1 MKNVLVTGAT
11 GKQGSAVVAK
21 LIALNNRAGSSPA
34 FTVYALTRDPTSAP
48 ARALETSGVK
58 LIKGSLS
65 NKASLVTALRGMDA
79 AFLVNADGPDEKSQA
94 LNFIEAAQETKLA
107 QLVYGSAEGA
117 GANGVPALEA
127 KLDIENEVKRSGIPL
142 WTILRPVAFYEN
154 LQHFSSGSSWSRWV
168 ALGLYDV
175 ALAGRQLQFVAVEDI
190 ANVAAQALA
199 SPTEYK
205 GRTISIVGDK
215 LSVEQML
222 SVLSRAEGR
231 KATKV
236 SCRR

>member
-79 AFLVNADGPDEKSQA
+79 AFLVNADGPGEKLQA

-127 KLDIENEVKRSGIPL
+127 KLDIENEVKRSISRFGQSCVPSRFTRTCNIFRVD
-142 WTILRPVAFYEN
+142 RPG
-154 LQHFSSGSSWSRWV
+154 LDGSRW
-168 ALGLYDV
+168 ACM
-175 ALAGRQLQFVAVEDI
+175 
-190 ANVAAQALA
+190 
-199 SPTEYK
+199 T
-205 GRTISIVGDK
+205 
-215 LSVEQML
+215 
-222 SVLSRAEGR
+222 
-231 KATKV
+231 
-236 SCRR
+236 